1 MSIIYVCN
9 RRTNRVEYTFKRQR
23 SFPLFLFE
31 DLLVF
36 NNQMGVTFYDLNSRK
51 DLAQVKFYG
60 TVIKK
65 VIKVRNDLRLLTL
78 TDACQFLQHSP
89 TEFVMQTDDTVLLLR
104 WETKA
109 KQITLMQVTQAGELK
124 VPLLSLRNLQAPPS
138 LP

>member
-104 WETKA
+104 CETKA

-124 VPLLSLRNLQAPPS
+124 VPLLSLHDLQAPPS